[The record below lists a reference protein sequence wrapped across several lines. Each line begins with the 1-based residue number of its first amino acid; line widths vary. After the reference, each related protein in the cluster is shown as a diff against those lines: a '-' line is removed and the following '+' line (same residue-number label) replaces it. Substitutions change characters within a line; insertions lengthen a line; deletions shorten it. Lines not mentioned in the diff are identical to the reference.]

1 VLDAE
6 SRHALSLV
14 EQLEL
19 ALARTAQKNDVSVR
33 TNATDEIPDE
43 HREIVA
49 DYYRKLGQA
58 DDTSD
63 Q

>member
-1 VLDAE
+1 
-6 SRHALSLV
+6 V

-19 ALARTAQKNDVSVR
+19 ALARTARQNDVSVR
-33 TNATDEIPDE
+33 TNATDEVPDE
-43 HREIVA
+43 HKEIVA

-58 DDTSD
+58 DETPN